1 MDNEADK
8 TADREA
14 WQAKVRHYIGV
25 GDRGE
30 EPCFVGRTDLFELID
45 LMVEAACGG
54 ERDSRTAVISGAPG
68 AGKTAFVRELKRRWK
83 DEAVVIELLP
93 HEMTPYDLFARTAN
107 AVGSSVQEERERR
120 IDVKGGLKI
129 PGVELGAGGTE
140 TTTLPGDDELTERTL
155 GVPWELLKERFG
167 KHMGGD
173 RPLLLLCDE
182 AQTLDPDK
190 EATRA
195 MVRSLHRGDLDET
208 TPIPV
213 VPVFAGLAD
222 TRKTLN
228 DCGLTRITA
237 NNHVPVGRLAPK
249 ECKEYALKVLR
260 HLDAEGTQRELSRW
274 ADWFVDSCDGWPKHL
289 RCQMDAV
296 ARDMLRADTARLASL
311 DAERIAQASSDE
323 RNTHYGERLEATD
336 APQHRV
342 LFDRLASAANEP
354 GGAPILALI
363 KLANAYGEDEGWPLD
378 GEAMVESAVHA
389 GILQTS
395 PNAPDRYVC
404 PIPSL
409 AKWLSGRTHVV
420 PLPPV
425 QSRAPQSR

>member
-1 MDNEADK
+1 MGNDADK
-8 TADREA
+8 RASDHEA
-14 WQAKVRHYIGV
+14 WRAKVRHYIGV

-30 EPCFVGRTDLFELID
+30 EPCFVDRTDLFELVE
-45 LMVEAACGG
+45 LMVETACSGDS
-54 ERDSRTAVISGAPG
+54 DSRTVVITGAAG
-68 AGKTAFVRELKRRWK
+68 VGKTAFLRELKKRWQDK
-83 DEAVVIELLP
+83 AVVVELLP
-93 HEMTPYDLFARTAN
+93 HEMTPYDLLARATS
-107 AVGSSVQEERERR
+107 AVGSSVQERREFC
-120 IDVKGGLKI
+120 
-129 PGVELGAGGTE
+129 PS
-140 TTTLPGDDELTERTL
+140 
-155 GVPWELLKERFG
+155 VPWELLKERFG

-260 HLDAEGTQRELSRW
+260 HLDAEGAQLELNRW

-311 DAERIAQASSDE
+311 DAERIAQASSAE

-354 GGAPILALI
+354 GGAPILELI

-395 PNAPDRYVC
+395 PSAPDRYVC

-425 QSRAPQSR
+425 YSRD